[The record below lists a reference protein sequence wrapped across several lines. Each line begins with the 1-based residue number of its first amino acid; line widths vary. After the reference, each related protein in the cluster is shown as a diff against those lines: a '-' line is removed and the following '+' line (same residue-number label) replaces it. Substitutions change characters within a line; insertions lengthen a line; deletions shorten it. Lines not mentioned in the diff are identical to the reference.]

1 MFKKNELLKKLRNN
15 YGSWLFYSKIVL
27 LLRMNHFLE
36 DRVSLYIASFQKNCE
51 QFPLEV
57 KFVEEFQKQ
66 NGEEFAVEVKFFP
79 RS

>member
-1 MFKKNELLKKLRNN
+1 MFKKINCLRKLRNE
-15 YGSWLFYSKIVL
+15 YGSSVKNSLTVADDSL
-27 LLRMNHFLE
+27 CLE
-36 DRVSLYIASFQKNCE
+36 VRVSLNHLLFRKKCE

-57 KFVEEFQKQ
+57 KFVEDFQKQ